1 LTLRTSKI
9 SFEKRLFFFKKTT
22 KIRGEKMLKKIL
34 TFATIL
40 LVISCSSKSKKNEET
55 QSSEVEIEDKST
67 EQNSYQAISDEEQ
80 AQGLDKQT
88 QAKIE
93 EVEVQDRVLFGYDSS
108 DLSDEAKK
116 ILDTQSAWLNSDPS
130 IKITIEGHCD
140 ERGTREYNIALG
152 EKRAIA
158 AKNHLV
164 LNKVDESR
172 IKVISYGKEKPA
184 FFGNNEESLAK
195 NRRSVTVVN

>member
-1 LTLRTSKI
+1 
-9 SFEKRLFFFKKTT
+9 
-22 KIRGEKMLKKIL
+22 MLKKIL

-116 ILDTQSAWLNSDPS
+116 ILDTQAAWLNSDPS
-130 IKITIEGHCD
+130 IKVTIEGHCD

-152 EKRAIA
+152 EKRANA

-164 LNKVDESR
+164 SNKVDESR

-184 FFGNNEESLAK
+184 FFGNNEESLEK